1 MTVSVP
7 AGCRVWVL
15 LEGASDVAAVRV
27 VAERSGIGLA
37 DQGVHLVDMRGA
49 TNIRR
54 HLVAAAEA
62 THRPR
67 VLGMCDAP
75 EAPFFVRAL
84 RRVGCAVENADELP
98 WWGFQVCDRD
108 LEDELMRDLGEQG
121 IRDVLASLG
130 LTQRFGMLTQ
140 QPAWVSGSF
149 HEQVHRFAGAA
160 SGRKE
165 LMAAAMAEA
174 LDLDAL
180 PKPLAGLLEAMTRP
194 AGAMTDLRGA
204 PWRYP
209 TPGLSDVGSHD
220 QQSRPVDAE
229 AATPTRDAAASA
241 NDAGQPACPTPNP
254 SSQSC
259 TTGMSRRWRPPR

>member
-27 VAERSGIGLA
+27 VAERSGLGLT
-37 DQGVHLVDMRGA
+37 DQGIHLVDMHGA

-54 HLVAAAEA
+54 HLLAAAEA
-62 THRPR
+62 VDSPR

-75 EAPFFVRAL
+75 EARFFVRAL
-84 RRVGCAVENADELP
+84 RRVGCAVATVDELP

-121 IRDVLASLG
+121 LRSVLDDLG
-130 LTQRFGMLTQ
+130 LTQRFAMLTQ
-140 QPAWVSGSF
+140 QPAWVSESF

-165 LMAAAMAEA
+165 LMAAAMAAA
-174 LDLDAL
+174 LDLRAL
-180 PKPLAGLLEAMTRP
+180 PSPLAGLVEAL
-194 AGAMTDLRGA
+194 AGPGPTFEQLRGA
-204 PWRYP
+204 PP
-209 TPGLSDVGSHD
+209 D
-220 QQSRPVDAE
+220 QFGDRLAD
-229 AATPTRDAAASA
+229 RLGD
-241 NDAGQPACPTPNP
+241 
-254 SSQSC
+254 
-259 TTGMSRRWRPPR
+259 

>member
-1 MTVSVP
+1 VGARGLWQIGAMTVSVP

-27 VAERSGIGLA
+27 VAGRAGIILA
-37 DQGVHLVDMRGA
+37 DEGIHLADMHGA

-54 HLVAAAEA
+54 HLLAVSEAADS
-62 THRPR
+62 PR

-75 EAPFFVRAL
+75 EAPYFVRAL
-84 RRVGCAVENADELP
+84 RRAGCAVESADELP

-108 LEDELMRDLGEQG
+108 LEDELMRDVGEHG
-121 IRDVLASLG
+121 LREVLETLA
-130 LTQRFGMLTQ
+130 LTQRFAMLTQ

-174 LDLDAL
+174 LDVAAL

-194 AGAMTDLRGA
+194 GPTFEELRGA
-204 PWRYP
+204 SPD
-209 TPGLSDVGSHD
+209 L
-220 QQSRPVDAE
+220 
-229 AATPTRDAAASA
+229 
-241 NDAGQPACPTPNP
+241 
-254 SSQSC
+254 
-259 TTGMSRRWRPPR
+259 

>member
-1 MTVSVP
+1 M
-7 AGCRVWVL
+7 WVL

-27 VAERSGIGLA
+27 MAQRAGVSLA
-37 DQGVHLVDMRGA
+37 DQRIHLTDMRGA
-49 TNIRR
+49 TNILR
-54 HLVAAAEA
+54 HLIAAAETA
-62 THRPR
+62 DSLR

-84 RRVGCAVENADELP
+84 RRVGCAVENEDELP

-108 LEDELMRDLGEQG
+108 LEDELMRDLGEPG
-121 IRDVLASLG
+121 TRGVLESLG

-140 QPAWVSGSF
+140 QPAWVSESF

-174 LDLDAL
+174 LDPDAL

-194 AGAMTDLRGA
+194 GPTFEELRGA
-204 PWRYP
+204 APDR
-209 TPGLSDVGSHD
+209 S
-220 QQSRPVDAE
+220 E
-229 AATPTRDAAASA
+229 
-241 NDAGQPACPTPNP
+241 
-254 SSQSC
+254 
-259 TTGMSRRWRPPR
+259 

>member
-7 AGCRVWVL
+7 AQVGPAAPVWVL

-27 VAERSGIGLA
+27 VAQRA
-37 DQGVHLVDMRGA
+37 GVSLEARGVALVDMHGA

-54 HLVAAAEA
+54 HLFAATEA
-62 THRPR
+62 TESPR

-84 RRVGCAVENADELP
+84 RRVGCAVDGPGDLP

-108 LEDELMRDLGEQG
+108 LEDELVRHLGEAG
-121 IRDVLASLG
+121 TRTVLEELG
-130 LTQRFGMLTQ
+130 LTQRFAMLTQ

-149 HEQVHRFAGAA
+149 HDRVHRFAGAA

-165 LMAAAMAEA
+165 LMAGALAGA

-180 PKPLAGLLEAMTRP
+180 PRPLTGLLDAISRSGPTFEE
-194 AGAMTDLRGA
+194 LRGA
-204 PWRYP
+204 A
-209 TPGLSDVGSHD
+209 PGPD
-220 QQSRPVDAE
+220 RTAE
-229 AATPTRDAAASA
+229 GR
-241 NDAGQPACPTPNP
+241 G
-254 SSQSC
+254 
-259 TTGMSRRWRPPR
+259 